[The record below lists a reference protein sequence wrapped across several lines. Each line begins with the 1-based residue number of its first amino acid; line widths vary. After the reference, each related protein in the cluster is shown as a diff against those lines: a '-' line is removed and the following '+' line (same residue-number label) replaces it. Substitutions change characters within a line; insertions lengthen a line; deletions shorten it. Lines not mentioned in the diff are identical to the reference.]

1 MAVIGID
8 LGATKLALAIFT
20 EEGKIVQKK
29 TVFLGNKTGEAVG
42 ELIITGVQDILSS
55 PHIDSIDAIGIAVPG
70 ISRIRT
76 GTVWAPNIPGWED
89 YPLRNEIRK
98 SFPSIPVLIESDRAC
113 CILGEKWQGNAKG
126 CKDVIYLAVGTGI
139 GAGIL
144 IEGDILH
151 GANDIAGAIGWM
163 ALNKPFDTKYISC
176 GCFEYHASGSG
187 IAKVASQMVN
197 ESGDYRGSMKKAE
210 LSAQDVFNAYDLKDK
225 IATTVINDC
234 IQYWGMAVANLV
246 SLFNPEKVIFG
257 GGIFGPA
264 TKLIPLILEESRKWA
279 QPISITQITIEP
291 SALKEDS
298 ALYGAAFMAL
308 QKIGVV

>member
-1 MAVIGID
+1 MAVAGID
-8 LGATKLALAIFT
+8 LGATKLSVAIFS
-20 EEGKIVQKK
+20 EDGKIVEKK
-29 TVFLGNKTGEAVG
+29 TVLLGNKTGEDVG
-42 ELIITGVQDILSS
+42 GLIISTLKELVTPQLKE
-55 PHIDSIDAIGIAVPG
+55 SIDAIGVAVPG

-76 GTVWAPNIPGWED
+76 GTVWAPNIPGWHD

-98 SFPSIPVLIESDRAC
+98 SFPSSAVLIESDRAC

-144 IEGDILH
+144 IGGDILH
-151 GANDIAGAIGWM
+151 GAHDIAGAIGWM
-163 ALNKPFDTKYISC
+163 ALNKPFDKKYISC

-187 IAKVASQMVN
+187 IA
-197 ESGDYRGSMKKAE
+197 R
-210 LSAQDVFNAYDLKDK
+210 
-225 IATTVINDC
+225 IATELLNQVEGYNGKLKRSNLTAHHVFEAYELNDEIAIAVINDC

-246 SLFNPEKVIFG
+246 SLFNPEKVLFG
-257 GGIFGPA
+257 GGVFGPA
-264 TKLIPLILEESRKWA
+264 TKFIPLIYEEAQKWA

-291 SALKEDS
+291 SALQEDS

>member
-1 MAVIGID
+1 MAVAGID
-8 LGATKLALAIFT
+8 LGATKLSLAIFT
-20 EEGKIVQKK
+20 EDGKVVEKK
-29 TVFLGNKTGEAVG
+29 TVLLGSKTGEAVG
-42 ELIITGVQDILSS
+42 GLIISS
-55 PHIDSIDAIGIAVPG
+55 LKELVTPELKESIDAIGVAVPG

-76 GTVWAPNIPGWED
+76 GTVWAPNIPGWHD

-98 SFPSIPVLIESDRAC
+98 SFPSSAVLIESDRAC

-126 CKDVIYLAVGTGI
+126 CRDVIYLAVGTGI

-144 IEGDILH
+144 IGGDILH
-151 GANDIAGAIGWM
+151 GAHDIAGAIGWM
-163 ALNKPFDTKYISC
+163 ALNKPFDKKYISC

-187 IAKVASQMVN
+187 IA
-197 ESGDYRGSMKKAE
+197 R
-210 LSAQDVFNAYDLKDK
+210 
-225 IATTVINDC
+225 IATELVNQIEGYDGKLKRSNLTAQNVFDAYELNDEIAIAVINDC

-246 SLFNPEKVIFG
+246 SLFNPEKILFG
-257 GGIFGPA
+257 GGVFGPA
-264 TKLIPLILEESRKWA
+264 TKFIPLIHEEAQKWA